1 MTDWTTDA
9 ADAVERVVSTVR
21 DRAVVPV
28 QSATRAVVFG
38 LLAAFL
44 GVPALVFLVIGAFR
58 LVDNYLPGEVW
69 SAWLLFGGIF
79 VTAGAFLWSKR
90 NP

>member
-1 MTDWTTDA
+1 MTDWTTEA
-9 ADAVERVVSTVR
+9 ADTVERVVSTVR

-28 QSATRAVVFG
+28 QKATRAVVFG

-44 GVPALVFLVIGAFR
+44 GVPALVFLVIGGFR

-79 VTAGAFLWSKR
+79 VVLGAFLWHKR